1 MEDQP
6 LTPAQAVTQAINHN
20 TRAILALARLLSE
33 RLPVPAKP
41 KVEDVYVTD
50 DGPVSRSNWTPAM
63 SEAAARA
70 RLGVHA
76 HPHPTDP
83 ALMVVPGL
91 AEAIG
96 EALEDPATDR
106 EMIEEGLRL
115 VKQRRDKVGH
125 ERQG

>member
-6 LTPAQAVTQAINHN
+6 QTVEQAVVRAINHN

-33 RLPVPAKP
+33 RLSSPL
-41 KVEDVYVTD
+41 KVEGVFMTD
-50 DGPVSRSNWTPAM
+50 DGPVAQSNWTPAM

-83 ALMVVPGL
+83 ALVVVPGL

-96 EALEDPATDR
+96 EALDQDPTTDR

-115 VKQRRDKVGH
+115 VRQRADKVGH